1 MRVKVRRDN
10 LAGMSTLLSA
20 PVNAETKKLRQ
31 QWHERI
37 DAIPE
42 SELAAAHELW
52 VQTEIDRLLHKVA
65 EGGARDFAE
74 GKLDPADI
82 DKAIKEFRARHP
94 YR

>member
-1 MRVKVRRDN
+1 MN
-10 LAGMSTLLSA
+10 TMLPA
-20 PVNAETKKLRQ
+20 PANVATDTLRQ
-31 QWHERI
+31 QWHDRI

-42 SELAAAHELW
+42 SDLPAAHELW

-65 EGGARDFAE
+65 EGGAKDFEE

-82 DKAIKEFRARHP
+82 DRVIKEFRSRHP

>member
-1 MRVKVRRDN
+1 
-10 LAGMSTLLSA
+10 MSTLLSA
-20 PVNAETKKLRQ
+20 PGNVEPKKLRQ

-42 SELAAAHELW
+42 SDLAAAHELW

-65 EGGARDFAE
+65 EGGAKDFEE
-74 GKLDPADI
+74 GKLDPAGL